1 MNIVY
6 LFGNGFDRNLGLNTS
21 YPSFYN
27 YYISKETNSSAILD
41 LKNAIDSDYE
51 NWADLEEALGKYLK
65 NIVNEEDAK
74 AIHKDLLEHLQEYIC
89 KESNRFNPQNSH
101 RSDFFTELFYPIK
114 SLRRNQREKLTN
126 GVLRISQNRDLY
138 IITFNYTETI
148 EKLLNY
154 KNEPIRAFSSGS
166 NNSTL
171 IEIEHIHGFCNPEKG
186 RMALGLDNP
195 SQICNENLSKSQR
208 ICYRFVKPTFND
220 LNGEEHH
227 LKCLR
232 WINNADFICIFGMS
246 IGTSDQTWWH
256 AIGKKLLT
264 SNAILLYFYYDGF
277 ELRNNNAPEFQEQI
291 DAVKDKLLPKLGIED
306 ITNQDVRSR
315 IYISCD
321 KTMFQYAMPKD
332 SQTE

>member
-6 LFGNGFDRNLGLNTS
+6 LIGNGFDRNLGLYTD

-27 YYISKETNSSAILD
+27 DYITQNSSSAVITA
-41 LKNAIDSDYE
+41 LKNKIRSDYK
-51 NWADLEEALGKYLK
+51 NWADLEEALGIYLK

-89 KESNRFNPQNSH
+89 KENNRFNPQSTR
-101 RSDFFTELFYPIK
+101 RSDFFTELFSPIK
-114 SLRRNQREKLTN
+114 SLRRNQREKLKN
-126 GVLRISQNRDLY
+126 GVLRISQDRDLY

-166 NNSTL
+166 NYSTL
-171 IEIEHIHGFCNPEKG
+171 REIEHIHGFCNPEKG

-195 SQICNENLSKSQR
+195 SQICNETLSKSQK

-227 LKCLR
+227 LKCLK

-246 IGTSDQTWWH
+246 IGISDQTWWH

-264 SNAILLYFYYDGF
+264 SNAILLYFFYEGF
-277 ELRNNNAPEFQEQI
+277 ELRNNNAPEFQEQV
-291 DAVKDKLLPKLGIED
+291 DAVKDGLLPKLGIED
-306 ITNQDVRSR
+306 ISNQDVRSR

-321 KTMFQYAMPKD
+321 KTMFKYAIAEKPA
-332 SQTE
+332 E